1 MKFLLV
7 LTTMAA
13 LIVQPLFA
21 QGKNK
26 PAPKKPVAAAEAPKA
41 APVATAPA
49 PAAPAQEV
57 PTAATAPQSSD
68 SGLKFSALA
77 WGGYNIASSDEFSKA
92 GSSTDLTKG
101 GIAGGVELLGGI
113 SLIRGGV
120 VVSYLPVASYSFTG
134 ISGSANKAFLPIEA
148 VVNVYFLGFYAGGR
162 GGYLLDIGSSSISG
176 VTYTKTN
183 GTIFGGQVGY
193 QYTLGSVAID
203 IGVIATF
210 AHAEAEGT
218 GGSAGAHA
226 DYTNIVP
233 RIGIQ
238 YTF

>member
-13 LIVQPLFA
+13 LIAQPLFA

-26 PAPKKPVAAAEAPKA
+26 PAPKKPVAAAEAPKT

-77 WGGYNIASSDEFSKA
+77 WGGYNIVSSEEFDKV
-92 GSSTDLTKG
+92 SSGLTKG

-120 VVSYLPVASYSFTG
+120 AVSYLPVYSYSNTG
-134 ISGSANKAFLPIEA
+134 SSGTEKKAFLPIEA

-176 VTYTKTN
+176 QPYTKTN

-193 QYTLGSVAID
+193 QYILGSVAID

>member
-1 MKFLLV
+1 MKLRKIFV
-7 LTTMAA
+7 AMAFA
-13 LIVQPLFA
+13 FAPAFA
-21 QGKNK
+21 QKK
-26 PAPKKPVAAAEAPKA
+26 APAPKKAAATA
-41 APVATAPA
+41 APVVA
-49 PAAPAQEV
+49 PAAPAVAPPVAV
-57 PTAATAPQSSD
+57 PEAKTGND
-68 SGLKFSALA
+68 SGFTFTALA
-77 WGGYNIASSDEFSKA
+77 WGGYNIPSSDYFSQA
-92 GSSTDLTKG
+92 TSGLTKG

-120 VVSYLPVASYSFTG
+120 AVSYLPVYSYSSTG
-134 ISGSANKAFLPIEA
+134 SSGTERKAFLPIEA

-162 GGYLLDIGSSSISG
+162 GGYLLDIGSSSISNA
-176 VTYTKTN
+176 TYTKTN
-183 GTIFGGQVGY
+183 GTIVGGQVGY

>member
-1 MKFLLV
+1 MKLRKIFV
-7 LTTMAA
+7 AMAFA
-13 LIVQPLFA
+13 FAPAFA
-21 QGKNK
+21 QKK
-26 PAPKKPVAAAEAPKA
+26 APAPKKAAATA
-41 APVATAPA
+41 APVVA
-49 PAAPAQEV
+49 PAAPAVAPPAAV
-57 PTAATAPQSSD
+57 PEAKTGND
-68 SGLKFSALA
+68 SGFTFTALA

-101 GIAGGVELLGGI
+101 GIAGGAELLGGI

-120 VVSYLPVASYSFTG
+120 AVSYLPVYSYSSTG
-134 ISGSANKAFLPIEA
+134 GSGTERKAFLPIEA

-162 GGYLLDIGSSSISG
+162 GGYLLDIGSSSISNA
-176 VTYTKTN
+176 TYKKTN

-193 QYTLGSVAID
+193 QYKLGSVAID